1 MTPHEKLEGTEL
13 PRVLVPPPGPRSRSS
28 AKRLRGKEGA
38 AIWGS
43 EESPVV
49 WSRGRGAVVLDLDGN
64 RYLDLTAGF
73 GVLSLG
79 HAAPEVARAVS
90 AQSRKLT
97 QGLGDLM
104 PHEGREKL
112 VRRLASLGGGALD
125 RVLLASTGA
134 EAVELALKT
143 AYLATGRRR
152 VVAFTGAYHGQSYGA
167 LAVTDFPGQAKPFAA
182 LLPDIAI
189 RAPYPYTYRCPAAP
203 ACGGR
208 CDLRCL
214 DTAVAV
220 VDRVLQGPDP
230 PGAIL
235 VEPVQGRSGCVVP
248 PPGFLPKLRALASE
262 RGLLLIL
269 DEVMTGGGRTGPFW
283 AWERHG
289 ETAAPD
295 LLVAGKGIGGGVA
308 IAAVLG
314 RRKIMD
320 SWRKHILPSGEAPH
334 SSTFYAHPLACA
346 GALKALER
354 LVAPETRAHVER
366 AGATFAAGLRAL
378 SANAPAIGEV
388 RAEGLMAAIE
398 LVRDRATREPAPELA
413 ARTIAGLLRQGVL
426 AYPGGVHDNVICFTP
441 PLTITEEQL
450 AFAVEAVGRALQ
462 MS

>member
-1 MTPHEKLEGTEL
+1 MTVREKLTGTEL
-13 PRVLVPPPGPRSRSS
+13 PRIVVPPPGPRSRN
-28 AKRLRGKEGA
+28 AARRLRRSEGA

-43 EESPVV
+43 EQSPVV
-49 WSRGRGAVVLDLDGN
+49 WARGLGAVVLDLDGN

-73 GVLSLG
+73 GVVSLG

-104 PHEGREKL
+104 PHEMREKL
-112 VRRLASLGGGALD
+112 VRRLGSLGAPLD

-143 AYLATGRRR
+143 AHLATGRRR

-167 LAVTDFPGQAKPFAA
+167 LAVTDYPGLGRPFLAQ
-182 LLPDIAI
+182 LSDLAI
-189 RAPYPYTYRCPAAP
+189 RVPYPYAYRCPAARG
-203 ACGGR
+203 CGGR

-214 DTAVAV
+214 DAVTEI
-220 VDRVLQGPDP
+220 VDRELRGPDP

-235 VEPVQGRSGCVVP
+235 AEPIQGRSGCVMP
-248 PPGFLPKLRALASE
+248 PPEFLPKLLVYARDRE
-262 RGLLLIL
+262 LLLIL

-283 AWERHG
+283 EWQRHG
-289 ETAAPD
+289 EEAAPD

-314 RRKIMD
+314 RAKIMGA
-320 SWRKHILPSGEAPH
+320 WRKHILPSGEAPH
-334 SSTFYAHPLACA
+334 SSTFYAHPIACA
-346 GALKALER
+346 GALKALDR
-354 LVAPETRAHVER
+354 LAAPETRAHVKR
-366 AGATFAAGLRAL
+366 VGARFAAGLRAMQER
-378 SANAPAIGEV
+378 SPFVGEV
-388 RAEGLMAAIE
+388 RAAGLMAAVE
-398 LVRDRATREPAPELA
+398 LVRDRESREPASDRTGRAVA
-413 ARTIAGLLRQGVL
+413 ALLQEGVL

-441 PLTITEEQL
+441 PLTITEEQID
-450 AFAVEAVGRALQ
+450 FAVGVLGRVLQ